1 MDFLIAIFSF
11 ILFALAAGV
20 TYRFGIKPD
29 REARKQRSERA
40 LAELRRRHSE
50 ESRKQ
55 RARRT
60 GSITNANSGP
70 LLRSRRSN

>member
-29 REARKQRSERA
+29 REARKQRAERA
-40 LAELRRRHSE
+40 LAELRRRDSE
-50 ESRKQ
+50 KSRKHA
-55 RARRT
+55 ARRAE
-60 GSITNANSGP
+60 SITNANSGP
-70 LLRSRRSN
+70 LLRSRGSS